1 MNGEFAVF
9 SLGSNDALAHKI
21 AAKIGVS
28 LGKIKLKTFSD
39 GEQYVQFEENIR
51 GKSVFLIQ
59 STNPPAENWTR
70 LFIALDAARG
80 ASAKEITVVLPYFG
94 YARQERKS
102 KPREAISSRAFATL
116 LDTMG
121 ADHILTMDL
130 HTDSIGG
137 FFRKANVDYLY
148 ARPVFIKYFQEFF
161 KKELAENKLVVVSPD
176 VGGAARA
183 QSYAKRMM
191 ESAELA
197 IIHKERELPN
207 QVAKVRLVG
216 DVKGKVALIIDD
228 MLDTCGTLAKAAE
241 LLKSS
246 GATAVYAAVTH
257 GVLSGPANERLDAAP
272 VDKVFITDT
281 ISPERALSSKIQI
294 ISVGD
299 IFGDAIKRIVSDESL
314 SALFESE

>member
-1 MNGEFAVF
+1 MTTDFAVF
-9 SLGSNDALAHKI
+9 SLGSNDALAQKI
-21 AAKIGVS
+21 ASKMGVQ

-80 ASAKEITVVLPYFG
+80 ASAREVTAVIPYFG

-102 KPREAISSRAFATL
+102 KPREAISARAFAML

-121 ADHILTMDL
+121 ADHVLAMDL

-137 FFRKANVDYLY
+137 FFRKANMDYLY
-148 ARPVFIKYFQEFF
+148 ARPVFINFF
-161 KKELAENKLVVVSPD
+161 KDFFKTQLAENKLVVVSPD

-191 ESAELA
+191 ESADLA

-228 MLDTCGTLAKAAE
+228 MLDTCGTLAKASE
-241 LLKSS
+241 LLKES

-272 VDKVFITDT
+272 IDKVFITDT
-281 ISPERALSSKIQI
+281 ISPERKLSSKIQV

-314 SALFESE
+314 SALFEAE

>member
-1 MNGEFAVF
+1 MSSEFAVF
-9 SLGSNDALAHKI
+9 SLGSNDALADKI
-21 AAKIGVS
+21 AAKMGVK

-51 GKSVFLIQ
+51 GKSIFLIQ

-80 ASAKEITVVLPYFG
+80 ASAKEITAVIPYFG

-102 KPREAISSRAFATL
+102 KPREAISSRAFAMM

-121 ADHILTMDL
+121 ADHILAMDL

-148 ARPVFIKYFQEFF
+148 ARPVFINFFKDFF
-161 KKELAENKLVVVSPD
+161 KKELAESKLVVVSPD

-241 LLKSS
+241 LLKAS

-257 GVLSGPANERLDAAP
+257 GVLSGPANERLDSAP
-272 VDKVFITDT
+272 IDKVFITDT
-281 ISPERALSSKIQI
+281 ISPERVLSSKIQI

-314 SALFESE
+314 SALFEAE

>member
-1 MNGEFAVF
+1 MDSDFSIF
-9 SLGSNDALAHKI
+9 SLGSNDALAQKI
-21 AAKIGVS
+21 SAKLGIP

-51 GKSVFLIQ
+51 GKNVFLIQ

-70 LFIALDAARG
+70 LFIALDAAHG
-80 ASAKEITVVLPYFG
+80 ASANEVTVVMPYFG

-102 KPREAISSRAFATL
+102 KPREAISARTFAIL
-116 LDTMG
+116 LEKVG
-121 ADHILTMDL
+121 ANNILTMDL

-137 FFRKANVDYLY
+137 FFRKTNVDYLY
-148 ARPVFIKYFQEFF
+148 ARPVFINFFNTFF
-161 KKELAENKLVVVSPD
+161 KDELAENRLVVVSPD

-191 ESAELA
+191 QNAELA

-207 QVAKVRLVG
+207 QVANVKLVG
-216 DVKGKVALIIDD
+216 NVQGKVALIIDD

-241 LLKSS
+241 LLRAS
-246 GATAVYAAVTH
+246 GATKVYAAVTH

-272 VDKVFITDT
+272 VEKVFITDT
-281 ISPERALSSKIQI
+281 ISSDRVLSKKIQI
-294 ISVGD
+294 VSLGD
-299 IFGDAIKRIVSDESL
+299 IFGEAIQRI
-314 SALFESE
+314 AAW

>member
-1 MNGEFAVF
+1 MTSDFAVF
-9 SLGSNDALAHKI
+9 SLGSNDPLAQKI
-21 AAKIGVS
+21 ASKMGVK
-28 LGKIKLKTFSD
+28 LGQIKLKTFSD

-80 ASAKEITVVLPYFG
+80 ASAREVTAVIPYFG

-102 KPREAISSRAFATL
+102 KPREAISARAFAML

-121 ADHILTMDL
+121 ADHVLAMDL

-137 FFRKANVDYLY
+137 FFRKANMDYLY
-148 ARPVFIKYFQEFF
+148 ARPVFINFF
-161 KKELAENKLVVVSPD
+161 KDFFKNELAENKLVVVSPD

-191 ESAELA
+191 ESADLA

-228 MLDTCGTLAKAAE
+228 MLDTCGTLAKASE
-241 LLKSS
+241 LLKAS

-272 VDKVFITDT
+272 IDKVFITDT
-281 ISPERALSSKIQI
+281 ISPERKLSSKIQV

-314 SALFESE
+314 SALFEAE

>member
-1 MNGEFAVF
+1 MSSEFAVF
-9 SLGSNDALAHKI
+9 SLGSNDPLAQKI
-21 AAKIGVS
+21 AAKIGIP

-80 ASAKEITVVLPYFG
+80 ASAKEVTVVIPYFG

-102 KPREAISSRAFATL
+102 KPREAISSRAFAML

-121 ADHILTMDL
+121 ANHVLAMDL
-130 HTDSIGG
+130 HTDAIGG
-137 FFRKANVDYLY
+137 FFRNANVDYLY

-161 KKELAENKLVVVSPD
+161 KTELAEKRLVVVSPD

-216 DVKGKVALIIDD
+216 DVKGKVALIVDD

-241 LLKSS
+241 LLKAN

-257 GVLSGPANERLDAAP
+257 GVLSGPANERLDSAP

-281 ISPERALSSKIQI
+281 ISPERVLSSKIQI

-314 SALFESE
+314 SALFD